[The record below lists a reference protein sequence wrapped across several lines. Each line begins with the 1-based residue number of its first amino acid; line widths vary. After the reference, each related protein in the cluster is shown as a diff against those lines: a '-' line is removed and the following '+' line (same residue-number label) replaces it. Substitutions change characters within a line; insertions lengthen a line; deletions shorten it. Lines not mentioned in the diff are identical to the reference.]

1 MGGDRMEA
9 PIYSPSHSYASPE
22 AIRKG
27 LQAWQAALAQFDKA
41 AHILEA
47 SGHPLKRGLI
57 EFLRR
62 PKRELIVNF
71 PVQMDD
77 GSIRMFTGYRVHH
90 NAVRGPT
97 KGGIRYQPDVT
108 LEEVR
113 ALAMWM
119 TWKCALVNIPYG
131 GAKGGVAV
139 DPNSLSPRELE
150 RLTRRYATEISLLM
164 HPGGDVPAP
173 DVGTNPQVMA
183 WTPTPCTPASPSPP
197 WSPGNP
203 WRSGGRWGGWR
214 PPAAG

>member
-1 MGGDRMEA
+1 MGDDRMEA

-97 KGGIRYQPDVT
+97 KGGIRYHPDVT

-131 GAKGGVAV
+131 
-139 DPNSLSPRELE
+139 
-150 RLTRRYATEISLLM
+150 
-164 HPGGDVPAP
+164 AP
-173 DVGTNPQVMA
+173 KAAWP
-183 WTPTPCTPASPSPP
+183 WTPTPFPRGSWSASPAATPP
-197 WSPGNP
+197 
-203 WRSGGRWGGWR
+203 RS
-214 PPAAG
+214 AC